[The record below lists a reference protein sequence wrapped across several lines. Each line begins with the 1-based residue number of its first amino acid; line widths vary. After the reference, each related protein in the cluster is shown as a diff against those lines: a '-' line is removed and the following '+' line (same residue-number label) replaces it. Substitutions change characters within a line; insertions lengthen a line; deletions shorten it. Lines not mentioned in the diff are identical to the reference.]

1 MEHCR
6 ILGEYAQYVE
16 KVRKNT
22 ETMSLD
28 TAVKEAVDEC
38 INENVLSE
46 FFIKHRD
53 EVIDVSVFEYDEK
66 GVMDIMREEGKEE
79 GIKEGKTEAKIEIFK
94 GMMKKLDKSAEEVLD
109 MVEMDDEEKK
119 KLLDKLK

>member
-1 MEHCR
+1 M
-6 ILGEYAQYVE
+6 YVP
-16 KVRKNT
+16 
-22 ETMSLD
+22 
-28 TAVKEAVDEC
+28 
-38 INENVLSE
+38 
-46 FFIKHRD
+46 
-53 EVIDVSVFEYDEK
+53 
-66 GVMDIMREEGKEE
+66 EGKEE